1 MNIDNKVK
9 ELEAFFGDKTVLKGI
24 FGTDD
29 PTLKRAFGNPWDLD
43 ETELQEQRMDYVQK
57 EKKPIEKPDTPK
69 PYRPRKSTIS
79 SLREAS
85 ISIQKQLNSH
95 LRTVSPFPI
104 HNDTTEHMHYKMY
117 SVRGTG
123 RKVLES
129 LLSFSS
135 QQLCAM
141 EPSTKE
147 EVIEASLFA
156 IKQAVRKHR
165 SSFFHK
171 GFMFEDD
178 FEENKLKYLLE
189 NGDEPIIVS
198 EDDYKFLEEHYM
210 TAMSKLIHRMFEEA
224 YSSGRAGKLKF
235 AGVDGDEFF
244 EFMHACAKRFSYLNR
259 SVFSSLSLHYKLDSV
274 YVIDEKD
281 IDFSSYHVLQCC
293 PITEHLK
300 ELKMDNKGNSWLY
313 DLNEVICI
321 EPSRLFKLLTK
332 ENYVH
337 FMHETMSY
345 LKLSLGHNMNSFESF
360 NENFV
365 AALSK
370 NIYKEDTPNFYE
382 RLFYHF
388 EYYMEMKKQQTN

>member
-9 ELEAFFGDKTVLKGI
+9 ELETFLGNKTVLQGI

-29 PTLKRAFGNPWDLD
+29 PTLKRAFGNPWDFN
-43 ETELQEQRMDYVQK
+43 ETELQEQRMGYVQT

-85 ISIQKQLNSH
+85 ISIQKQLNLH

-117 SVRGTG
+117 SLRGTG

-141 EPSTKE
+141 EQSTKE
-147 EVIEASLFA
+147 EVIEALLHS
-156 IKQAVRKHR
+156 IKQSLRKHR

-171 GFMFEDD
+171 GFMFEGD

-189 NGDEPIIVS
+189 NGDEPIIIS
-198 EDDYKFLEEHYM
+198 EDDYDFLEEQYM
-210 TAMSKLIHRMFEEA
+210 TAMNKLIHRMFEEA
-224 YSSGRAGKLKF
+224 YSSGRAGKLNF
-235 AGVDGDEFF
+235 TEVDGDEFF
-244 EFMHACAKRFSYLNR
+244 EFMHTCAKRFSYLNR
-259 SVFSSLSLHYKLDSV
+259 RVFSSLSLHYKFDSL

-281 IDFSSYHVLQCC
+281 IDLSSYHALQCC
-293 PITEHLK
+293 PITEYLK
-300 ELKMDNKGNSWLY
+300 SLKIINEGNSWLY
-313 DLNEVICI
+313 DLNEVTSI

-332 ENYVH
+332 ENYLYI
-337 FMHETMSY
+337 MNETMSY
-345 LKLSLGHNMNSFESF
+345 LKLSLRHDINSFESF
-360 NENFV
+360 NENFI
-365 AALSK
+365 ASLSK
-370 NIYKEDTPNFYE
+370 KIYKEDTPKFYE

-388 EYYMEMKKQQTN
+388 EYYMKMQKQQTN